1 MRRGADLAIRL
12 ARGVLLAAGAVAL
25 AGASAQTRTI
35 YTVSVPVEIEHDSNP
50 NMLRGNTAS
59 TTFLRATPTV
69 SAAYVYGAEEFKVE
83 AGLTAEKS
91 SNRQAAKD
99 RLDPRVRG
107 VWKHAD
113 ELNTTELA
121 VLLER
126 QALRELDVREHA
138 PAGTDGSRSL
148 FAITGL
154 WHREWDERS
163 SSSVD
168 VRQERARYSGTASA
182 DYRRIAAAARWNR
195 QHDER
200 MTWYAGV
207 NGQIYDADA
216 APAPVL
222 FPAGASRSGV
232 VGAMLGVT
240 HQLTPAL
247 RIDANAGPVRFT
259 GGSSRSDWQAALK
272 SEYTVERWMAA
283 VELSRTPAIDST
295 IGGLLV
301 THDLRARVRYDLS
314 ALSRID
320 LAAAHSSET
329 DARSKRSLASA
340 SWTRQLG
347 PFWELAVRASLHRWQ
362 NFGTTARATRV
373 AALLTYSTPDF

>member
-1 MRRGADLAIRL
+1 M
-12 ARGVLLAAGAVAL
+12 AL
-25 AGASAQTRTI
+25 AGASAQTRSI
-35 YTVSVPVEIEHDSNP
+35 YSVSVPVEIEHDSNP
-50 NMLRGNTAS
+50 NMLPGNGPS
-59 TTFLRATPTV
+59 TTFLRATPTA
-69 SAAYVYGAEEFKVE
+69 SAAYVYGAEEFKLE

-91 SNRQAAKD
+91 SNPQAAKD
-99 RLDPRVRG
+99 RLDPRLRG

-121 VLLER
+121 ALLER

-148 FAITGL
+148 FALTGL
-154 WHREWDERS
+154 WHREWNERT

-168 VRQERARYSGTASA
+168 VRQEWARYSGTASA
-182 DYRRIAAAARWNR
+182 DYRRTAAAARLNR

-207 NGQIYDADA
+207 NGQLYDADA
-216 APAPVL
+216 LPAPIL
-222 FPAGASRSGV
+222 FPGASTRSGV
-232 VGAMLGVT
+232 IGAMVGVT

-259 GGSSRSDWQAALK
+259 RGSSRSDWQAAIK
-272 SEYTVERWMAA
+272 TEYTVERWMAA
-283 VELSRTPAIDST
+283 LELARTPAVDSAV
-295 IGGLLV
+295 GGLLV
-301 THDLRARVRYDLS
+301 TNDLRARVRYDLG

-329 DARSKRSLASA
+329 GARSKRSLASA
-340 SWTRQLG
+340 SWTRQLS
-347 PFWELAVRASLHRWQ
+347 PFWELAVRASLHHWQ